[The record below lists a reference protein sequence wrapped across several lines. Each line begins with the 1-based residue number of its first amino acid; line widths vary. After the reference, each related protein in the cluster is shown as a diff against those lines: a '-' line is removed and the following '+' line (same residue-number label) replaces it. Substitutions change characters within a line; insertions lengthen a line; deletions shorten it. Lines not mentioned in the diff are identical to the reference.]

1 MTELHNEEHRPGVG
15 FEREDLG
22 ARPIFGFLISLVVTG
37 ILIYYL
43 LWGMFHYLDAYNRQH
58 ERPVSPMVVPEEETR
73 TAGRA
78 QIQQFPEPRL
88 EEDERTE
95 LNDFRYREEEQ
106 LNSYGWVDQSA
117 GIVHIPITRAMQL
130 IAQRGLPTTPQ
141 AGAEPA
147 PPSPVN
153 LAKQAAEKSD
163 TSLVPQG
170 AAGKKAN
177 REIKGK

>member
-1 MTELHNEEHRPGVG
+1 MTEMHHDEHRPGPG

-22 ARPIFGFLISLVVTG
+22 ARPIFGFLLSLVVVG

-43 LWGMFHYLDAYNRQH
+43 LWGMFHFLDAYNQQH

-73 TAGRA
+73 TVSRA
-78 QIQQFPEPRL
+78 QIQQFPQPRL

-95 LNDFRYREEEQ
+95 LNDFRYGEEQQ
-106 LNSYGWVDQSA
+106 LNSYGWIDQSA
-117 GIVHIPITRAMQL
+117 GVVHIPITRAMQL
-130 IAQRGLPTTPQ
+130 IAERGLPTTPQ

-153 LAKQAAEKSD
+153 LARQAAQKSD
-163 TSLVPQG
+163 TSAMPPPTPQ
-170 AAGKKAN
+170 K
-177 REIKGK
+177 KGKRK

>member
-1 MTELHNEEHRPGVG
+1 MTEQRHEEHRPGVG

-22 ARPIFGFLISLVVTG
+22 SRPIFGFLISLAIVG

-43 LWGMFHYLDAYNRQH
+43 LWGMFHFLDAYNRQH

-95 LNDFRYREEEQ
+95 LNDFRYGEEER
-106 LNSYGWVDQSA
+106 LSSYGWVDQNA
-117 GIVHIPITRAMQL
+117 GIAHIPITRAMEL
-130 IAQRGLPTTPQ
+130 IAQRGLPTNPQ
-141 AGAEPA
+141 AGAAPA

-153 LAKQAAEKSD
+153 LARQAAAKSD
-163 TSLVPQG
+163 TRTVPQG
-170 AAGKKAN
+170 AVGKK
-177 REIKGK
+177 GKRK

>member
-1 MTELHNEEHRPGVG
+1 MTEPHNAEHGPGVG

-22 ARPIFGFLISLVVTG
+22 ARPIFGFLISLVIVG

-43 LWGMFHYLDAYNRQH
+43 LWGMFHFLDAYNRQH

-73 TAGRA
+73 TAGRE
-78 QIQQFPEPRL
+78 QIQQFPQPRL

-95 LNDFRYREEEQ
+95 LNDFRYGEEEQ
-106 LNSYGWVDQSA
+106 LTSYGWVDQSA
-117 GIVHIPITRAMQL
+117 GIVHIPITRAMEL
-130 IAQRGLPTTPQ
+130 IAERGLPTTPQ

-153 LAKQAAEKSD
+153 LAKQAAAKSD
-163 TSLVPQG
+163 TSAVPQG
-170 AAGKKAN
+170 TAAKKGKKA
-177 REIKGK
+177 KGK

>member
-1 MTELHNEEHRPGVG
+1 MTEQQHEEHRPGVG

-22 ARPIFGFLISLVVTG
+22 SRPIFGFLLSLVIVG

-43 LWGMFHYLDAYNRQH
+43 LWGMFHFLDAYNRQH

-78 QIQQFPEPRL
+78 QIQQFPQPRL

-95 LNDFRYREEEQ
+95 LNDFRYGEEQQ

-117 GIVHIPITRAMQL
+117 GIVHIPITRAMEL

-153 LAKQAAEKSD
+153 LAKQAAAKSD
-163 TSLVPQG
+163 TSAVPQG
-170 AAGKKAN
+170 TAGKKAKKA
-177 REIKGK
+177 KGK